1 VRTFSGFNGT
11 HSVPYL
17 AGFAMPIPACL
28 GSVTGR
34 IMNIKTKNI
43 LTALVLISI
52 AVAIYVLAV
61 IKAVSQ

>member
-1 VRTFSGFNGT
+1 MLRKSG
-11 HSVPYL
+11 L
-17 AGFAMPIPACL
+17 L
-28 GSVTGR
+28 KGSVTGR
-34 IMNIKTKNI
+34 IMNLKTKNI